1 VSCLA
6 QSQDYNY
13 ISTKT
18 YLDDQNYM
26 NEIEYYN
33 GIGQPIETSKVKI
46 TPTGFDLVTK
56 KEYDGFGRRMKTITI
71 HISL

>member
-1 VSCLA
+1 
-6 QSQDYNY
+6 
-13 ISTKT
+13 
-18 YLDDQNYM
+18 M